1 MDEEPRGPRRALPDS
16 LDDERPPRA
25 GGARRALPDDA
36 SAQPVDRRAL
46 VAIIMAVV
54 LLLVVG
60 GAYLLFG
67 TRNGAEPDPEPQPS
81 ERTQPGPST
90 PSSSPTQEPPGVEE
104 VVGDAT
110 ITLPHDW
117 ELYYDELTE
126 GDRRLIRAKDATG
139 NVRIQVATLTSIDE
153 DIAAACSLLV
163 ADQSTD
169 YTVDFRIEPQPVAVS
184 GEAHAVVC
192 GYVGAKEQDEATS
205 VRFTLIRRDSDEHTL
220 VVRMTRPQAS
230 NASSDALT
238 DAAAMTCE
246 ASRTFKH
253 PLALC

>member
-16 LDDERPPRA
+16 LDDERLPRT
-25 GGARRALPDDA
+25 GGARRALPDEA
-36 SAQPVDRRAL
+36 SEHPVDSRAL

-54 LLLVVG
+54 LVLVVG

-67 TRNGAEPDPEPQPS
+67 TRKGAEPDPEPQPS

-90 PSSSPTQEPPGVEE
+90 PSPSPTQEPPGVEE
-104 VVGDAT
+104 VVDDAT
-110 ITLPHDW
+110 ITLPHSW
-117 ELYYDELTE
+117 ELYHDELTE

-139 NVRIQVATLTSIDE
+139 DVRIQVATLTSIDA

-192 GYVGAKEQDEATS
+192 GYVGAKEQEDATS
-205 VRFTLIRRDSDEHTL
+205 VRFTLIRRDSDGHTL
-220 VVRMTRPQAS
+220 VVRMTRPQAM
-230 NASSDALT
+230 NASDGALT

>member
-25 GGARRALPDDA
+25 GGARRALLDDTDT
-36 SAQPVDRRAL
+36 QPADRRGL
-46 VAIIMAVV
+46 VAGIMAVV
-54 LLLVVG
+54 LALVVG

-67 TRNGAEPDPEPQPS
+67 TRNKAEPDPAPQHS
-81 ERTQPGPST
+81 ASTQPGPSK
-90 PSSSPTQEPPGVEE
+90 PSASPTQEPPGVEE
-104 VVGDAT
+104 VVDDAT
-110 ITLPHDW
+110 ITLPHSW
-117 ELYYDELTE
+117 ELYHDELTE

-139 NVRIQVATLTSIDE
+139 DVRIQVATLTSIDA

-163 ADQSTD
+163 ADQSAD
-169 YTVDFRIEPQPVAVS
+169 YTVDFRIEPQPVAVA

-192 GYVGAKEQDEATS
+192 GYVGAKDQEQATS

-230 NASSDALT
+230 KASDDALT

-246 ASRTFKH
+246 ASRTFGH